1 MHYQVVVIG
10 GGAAG
15 FFGAI
20 VLAEALP
27 GIRILITEQG
37 KNVLEK
43 VRISGGGRCNVTNG
57 CEDPSELVNFYP
69 RGQKEL
75 LGPFYHFG
83 PSQMKAW
90 LTSHG
95 VQLKE
100 EDDGR
105 VFPASNTSE
114 TIIDCFTRYSRQY
127 QIDLVTSSKVTGIT
141 HHNGDPY
148 PFQIHTKQRVMQSQ
162 CLLVTPGSQAS
173 VWKML
178 EQMGH
183 RIVPPVPSLFTF
195 QIRDPRIRSLA
206 GIQVPHARVSIRD
219 TNLEAEGPLLITHWG
234 VSGPAILKLS
244 SWGARILH
252 ERHYRFELQIDWNP
266 AWNLDEVRK
275 MAINESK
282 RQVKNT
288 GSPPVPR
295 RLWHALLQE
304 MPVLERNWNTCTP
317 SDLQQILDSI
327 TTSTWQVTGKAT
339 FKEEFVTSGGVDL
352 KEVDF
357 KTFRSR
363 KVPGLYL
370 AGEVLN
376 IDALTGGFN
385 FQAAWTGAYLAAQG
399 MASELAAY

>member
-1 MHYQVVVIG
+1 
-10 GGAAG
+10 
-15 FFGAI
+15 
-20 VLAEALP
+20 
-27 GIRILITEQG
+27 
-37 KNVLEK
+37 
-43 VRISGGGRCNVTNG
+43 
-57 CEDPSELVNFYP
+57 
-69 RGQKEL
+69 
-75 LGPFYHFG
+75 
-83 PSQMKAW
+83 
-90 LTSHG
+90 
-95 VQLKE
+95 
-100 EDDGR
+100 
-105 VFPASNTSE
+105 
-114 TIIDCFTRYSRQY
+114 
-127 QIDLVTSSKVTGIT
+127 
-141 HHNGDPY
+141 
-148 PFQIHTKQRVMQSQ
+148 MQSQ

-252 ERHYRFELQIDWNP
+252 ERRYRFELQIDWNP